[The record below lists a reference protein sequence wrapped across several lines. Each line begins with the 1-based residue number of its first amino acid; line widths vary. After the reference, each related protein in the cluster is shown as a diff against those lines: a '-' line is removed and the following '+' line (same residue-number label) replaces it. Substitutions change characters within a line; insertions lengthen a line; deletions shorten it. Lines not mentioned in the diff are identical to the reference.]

1 MRGFQAFCLK
11 VAEGI
16 PLKTAFRRFHDNG
29 YNNLKGNDFMTSK
42 ERAYL
47 KSLAANVPALYQ
59 IGKDGVSENVVK
71 MAADALAARELIKVH
86 VLENSLLGIREAAE
100 ELAEKTSSQVVIVI
114 GNKFVLYKRS
124 DKNLCEM

>member
-1 MRGFQAFCLK
+1 
-11 VAEGI
+11 
-16 PLKTAFRRFHDNG
+16 
-29 YNNLKGNDFMTSK
+29 MTSK

-59 IGKDGVSENVVK
+59 IGKDGVSENVIK
-71 MAADALAARELIKVH
+71 MASDALAARELIKVH

-100 ELAEKTSSQVVIVI
+100 DLAEKTASQVVIVI

>member
-1 MRGFQAFCLK
+1 M
-11 VAEGI
+11 
-16 PLKTAFRRFHDNG
+16 
-29 YNNLKGNDFMTSK
+29 KGEEKMTSK

-47 KSLAANVPALYQ
+47 KGLAANVPALYQ

-86 VLENSLLGIREAAE
+86 VLENSMLGIREAAE
-100 ELAEKTSSQVVIVI
+100 ELAEQTNSQVVIVI

>member
-1 MRGFQAFCLK
+1 
-11 VAEGI
+11 
-16 PLKTAFRRFHDNG
+16 
-29 YNNLKGNDFMTSK
+29 MTSK

-59 IGKDGVSENVVK
+59 IGKDGISENVVK
-71 MAADALAARELIKVH
+71 TAVDALAARELIKVH

-100 ELAEKTSSQVVIVI
+100 ELAEKTNSQVVIVI

>member
-1 MRGFQAFCLK
+1 
-11 VAEGI
+11 
-16 PLKTAFRRFHDNG
+16 
-29 YNNLKGNDFMTSK
+29 MTSK

-59 IGKDGVSENVVK
+59 IGKDGVSENVIK
-71 MAADALAARELIKVH
+71 MASDALAARELIKVH

-100 ELAEKTSSQVVIVI
+100 ELAEKTASQVVIVI

>member
-1 MRGFQAFCLK
+1 
-11 VAEGI
+11 
-16 PLKTAFRRFHDNG
+16 
-29 YNNLKGNDFMTSK
+29 MTSK

-100 ELAEKTSSQVVIVI
+100 DLAEKTGSQVVIVI

>member
-1 MRGFQAFCLK
+1 
-11 VAEGI
+11 
-16 PLKTAFRRFHDNG
+16 
-29 YNNLKGNDFMTSK
+29 MTSK

-59 IGKDGVSENVVK
+59 IGKDGVSENVIK
-71 MAADALAARELIKVH
+71 MATDALAARELIKVH

-100 ELAEKTSSQVVIVI
+100 ELAEKTASQVVIVI